1 MPLILSAVN
10 VDDHGNSYFS
20 EVDCLDA
27 QNRERVQ
34 DSTAW
39 QLWETTPGH
48 YADFKPST
56 GPTAVA
62 MMSGKLEVTVSA
74 GEKRYF
80 SRGETFLLQD
90 IGGKG
95 HAIRTVGV
103 ENCAALLIHMKAPMA
118 ATGEG
123 GGY

>member
-1 MPLILSAVN
+1 MPLILSAV
-10 VDDHGNSYFS
+10 DEQGNSYFS
-20 EVDCLDA
+20 EVDCLDD

-34 DSTAW
+34 ESGAW
-39 QLWETTPGH
+39 QLWETKPGN

-56 GPTAVA
+56 DPTAVA
-62 MMSGKLEVTVSA
+62 MMSGKLEVTVSS

-90 IGGKG
+90 VGGKG

-103 ENCAALLIHMKAPMA
+103 ETCSALLIHMKAKMA
-118 ATGEG
+118 ASGPG
-123 GGY
+123 GTY